1 MSNTKANEKM
11 TTETTTSSEV
21 GNPPAAALA
30 SPAQEKGSLVQA
42 SAEEVLLKYTHCS
55 QCQARLHFSYLTDF
69 SRNITQETA
78 RCPECQNQAHRV
90 MHRLQ

>member
-11 TTETTTSSEV
+11 ETQAGSSSDAGVSASEV
-21 GNPPAAALA
+21 VSQGNHAPGL
-30 SPAQEKGSLVQA
+30 LRA
-42 SAEEVLLKYTHCS
+42 SADEVLLKYTHCAH
-55 QCQARLHFSYLTDF
+55 CQARLHFSYLTDF
-69 SRNITQETA
+69 SRNLTQETA